1 MQQQGGTKKGGGK
14 VINSN
19 MQHIME
25 SYYRMEHKEII
36 PSPLLTMFLP
46 SLADSKFKLQI
57 RLRFLEA

>member
-1 MQQQGGTKKGGGK
+1 M
-14 VINSN
+14 INSN
-19 MQHIME
+19 MQPIME